1 MNFWLYDKV
10 SKPDADT
17 HVEKR
22 VRIIFSLI
30 SSLRILFNFD
40 SFGYDEL
47 NFITQLCASTIRT
60 QIEGMFD
67 FPADPDI
74 SIARFAHAYS
84 M

>member
-40 SFGYDEL
+40 SIGYDEL

-60 QIEGMFD
+60 RIEDMFD
-67 FPADPDI
+67 YLADPDI
-74 SIARFAHAYS
+74 SIARFAHAC
-84 M
+84 

>member
-1 MNFWLYDKV
+1 MNFWWYDKV

-30 SSLRILFNFD
+30 SFLRILFDFN

-60 QIEGMFD
+60 QIEDMFD
-67 FPADPDI
+67 CPDGPDI
-74 SIARFAHAYS
+74 SIAHFVRACS
-84 M
+84 R